1 MKKLL
6 AVGLLLVLVFSF
18 AACGKGVVETEL
30 QTALKDYSQLVEQEL
45 PDDLCLK
52 LYYLDPG
59 ILTRAPLTVD
69 GLINFPDVNEIV
81 IDSDRLKAHADLLR
95 QISADCLVP
104 VAEPSGLHA
113 RLCYVFE
120 TERDGDVLVIAFCG
134 ADGGVFVN
142 DVEVAFD
149 DIFRDVVKPFV
160 SEEVMEDLEYL
171 YSGNIKPSYPI
182 TVTGIPEDFSFSL
195 VYGVAGDLT
204 YDSETG
210 ELVKQRTA
218 TNVEDY
224 TTTFFFTDEQKE
236 EIYDLFVAMDPASY
250 PDEYNPFDE
259 SVCSDPSYEIIL
271 TVTYNG
277 VTKMITCHDVAI
289 AFDMPPKDVQSEK
302 FRNVLNAITKILYAS
317 DEWQALPEYEHFY
330 I

>member
-1 MKKLL
+1 MMKRVIAAVLLL
-6 AVGLLLVLVFSF
+6 ALVLSF
-18 AACGKGVVETEL
+18 TACKKGAVETEL
-30 QTALKDYSQLVEQEL
+30 QTALKDYSQLAEQEL

-149 DIFRDVVKPFV
+149 GIFRDVVRPFLT
-160 SEEVMEDLEYL
+160 EEEMDDFEYL
-171 YSGNIKPSYPI
+171 YNGKIKLEYPMTI
-182 TVTGIPEDFSFSL
+182 TGIPEDFSFSL
-195 VYGVAGDLT
+195 IYGVAGDLT

-250 PDEYNPFDE
+250 PDEYNPFDPL
-259 SVCSDPSYEIIL
+259 VRSDPSDEIVL
-271 TVTYNG
+271 TVTYHG
-277 VTKMITCHDVAI
+277 VTKTITCHDVPIGAE
-289 AFDMPPKDVQSEK
+289 AVDEQGERFMDV
-302 FRNVLNAITKILYAS
+302 VHAVTKIIYAS

-330 I
+330 A